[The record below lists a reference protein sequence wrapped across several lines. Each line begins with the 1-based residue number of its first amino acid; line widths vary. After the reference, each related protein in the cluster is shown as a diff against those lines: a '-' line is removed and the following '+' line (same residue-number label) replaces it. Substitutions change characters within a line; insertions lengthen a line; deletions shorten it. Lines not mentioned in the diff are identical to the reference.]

1 MEKKINADPSIHAV
15 VPVHY
20 GMIRVSG
27 QILNAYV
34 KNLQRGEQDNI
45 RVDDTMN

>member
-1 MEKKINADPSIHAV
+1 MVTFDFASKLGAKQLRN
-15 VPVHY
+15 
-20 GMIRVSG
+20 G